1 MVLHSYGM
9 LLPCG
14 VDKFH
19 GTEYVCCP
27 SLTPA
32 APAPALDSQEAE
44 EDEQAVEDEDE
55 EAEEEQV
62 VEEEQEDGED
72 EEEEEEDE
80 EVAPTEAEPEED
92 DADDRCVARGA

>member
-27 SLTPA
+27 SQTPA
-32 APAPALDSQEAE
+32 APALDSQEVE
-44 EDEQAVEDEDE
+44 EDERVVEEE
-55 EAEEEQV
+55 AEAEEE
-62 VEEEQEDGED
+62 EQIV
-72 EEEEEEDE
+72 EEEEENEEE
-80 EVAPTEAEPEED
+80 EVDPTEADAEED
-92 DADDRCVARGA
+92 DAEDRCAASGA